1 MLKGKNAVVTG
12 ASRGIG
18 REIALTLAKNGA
30 NVVVNYRNYNDE
42 IKDLIKSIEEKGVKA
57 VAVKCDVSNFKEV
70 EELISKA
77 KEELGSVD
85 ILVNNAGIT
94 KDGLLMRMKEAD
106 FESVL
111 DVNLKGVFNTTKVV
125 TPIMMKQRAGKI
137 INISSVVGLIGNA
150 GQCNYAASKAGVIG
164 FSKSIA
170 RELAPRGVNVNVVA
184 PGYIDTDMTNGLSDK
199 VKEMILQTIPMKK
212 MGSTEDVANLVLFL
226 SSSLSDYITGQV
238 INVDGGMV
246 RIYGED
252 LKI

>member
-1 MLKGKNAVVTG
+1 MLKGKNAIITG

-18 REIALTLAKNGA
+18 REIALTLAENGT
-30 NVVVNYRNYNDE
+30 NIVINYRSYNNE
-42 IKDLIKSIEEKGVKA
+42 IEALVKDIEAKGVKI
-57 VAVKCDVSNFKEV
+57 VTVKCDVSNFEEV
-70 EELISKA
+70 ENLISEA
-77 KEELGSVD
+77 KEKLGSID

-94 KDGLLMRMKEAD
+94 KDGLLMRMKQED

-111 DVNLKGVFNTTKVV
+111 DVNLKGVFNTTKLV

-137 INISSVVGLIGNA
+137 INISSVVGLVGNA

-170 RELAPRGVNVNVVA
+170 RELAPRGVNINVVA

-199 VKEMILQTIPMKK
+199 VKESILQTIPMKK
-212 MGSTEDVANLVLFL
+212 MGSTKDVANLVLFL

-246 RIYGED
+246 MI
-252 LKI
+252 

>member
-1 MLKGKNAVVTG
+1 MLKGKNAIITG

-18 REIALTLAKNGA
+18 REIALTLAENGA
-30 NVVVNYRNYNDE
+30 NIVINYRNYNNE
-42 IKDLIKSIEEKGVKA
+42 IEVLVKDIEAKGVKI
-57 VAVKCDVSNFKEV
+57 VTVKCDVSNFEEV
-70 EELISKA
+70 ENLISEA
-77 KEELGSVD
+77 KEKLGSID

-94 KDGLLMRMKEAD
+94 KDGLLMRMKQED

-111 DVNLKGVFNTTKVV
+111 DVNLKGVFNTTKLI

-137 INISSVVGLIGNA
+137 INISSVVGLVGNA

-170 RELAPRGVNVNVVA
+170 RELAPRGVNINVVA

-199 VKEMILQTIPMKK
+199 VKESILQTIPMKK
-212 MGSTEDVANLVLFL
+212 MGSTKDVANLVLFL
-226 SSSLSDYITGQV
+226 SSGLSDYITGQV

-246 RIYGED
+246 MI
-252 LKI
+252 